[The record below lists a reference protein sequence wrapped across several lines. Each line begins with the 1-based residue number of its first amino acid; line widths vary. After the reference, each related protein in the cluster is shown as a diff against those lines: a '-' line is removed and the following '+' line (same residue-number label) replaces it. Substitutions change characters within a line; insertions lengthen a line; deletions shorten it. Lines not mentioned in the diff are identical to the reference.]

1 MVMIDRKTIL
11 RNFTIGFLPL
21 LIFIIADAIFGLT
34 IGLLIA
40 IAWGVCEAGLIYWR
54 KKEIDKF
61 ILFDTG
67 LIVVLG
73 LISLI
78 LQNEIFFKLKPGLI
92 GIILVLLLAIT
103 AFSRN
108 PILLKM
114 SDRYLQG
121 RELSADQ
128 LAMMRKMM
136 QRMFIVFS
144 IYTLF
149 VFYSAFY
156 MSKEAWAFISG
167 GLFYIVIAGLAGFEF
182 FRVLWQRQQMKQK
195 YLKEEWFDII
205 DPTGKIIGKAPRR
218 VVHGNPDLLHAV
230 VHVHII
236 NSKGQILLQKRTMD
250 KDIQPGKWDTAIGG
264 HIHSGET
271 IERALRREAE
281 EELGISFAQF
291 RPLFRYLHRS
301 EVESELVHGY
311 LLQEDGPYYPN
322 RDEISEVRF
331 WTIEEIYSHLGKQI
345 FTPNFEKEFELL
357 QKIFSKEN
365 RSQKSR

>member
-1 MVMIDRKTIL
+1 MIDRKTIL

-40 IAWGVCEAGLIYWR
+40 IALGVFEAGWMYWR
-54 KKEIDKF
+54 KREIDKF
-61 ILFDTG
+61 VLFDTG

-78 LQNEIFFKLKPGLI
+78 MQNEIFFKLKPGLI
-92 GIILVLLLAIT
+92 GLILVLLLAIT
-103 AFSRN
+103 AFSEN

-114 SDRYLQG
+114 SGRYMQG
-121 RELSADQ
+121 IELSADQ
-128 LAMMRKMM
+128 LLMMRKMM
-136 QRMFIVFS
+136 RRMFVIFS
-144 IYTLF
+144 LHTVL

-167 GLFYIVIAGLAGFEF
+167 GLFYMVIAGLAGFEF
-182 FRVLWQRQQMKQK
+182 FRVLWQRRVMKQK
-195 YLKEEWFDII
+195 FSRDEWFDII
-205 DPTGKIIGKAPRR
+205 DPSGKIIGKAPRGL
-218 VVHGNPDLLHAV
+218 VHGNPDLLHAV

-236 NSKGQILLQKRTMD
+236 NSRGQILLQKRTMD

-291 RPLFRYLHRS
+291 SPLFRYIHRS

-311 LLQEDGPYYPN
+311 LLQEDGPFYPN
-322 RDEISEVRF
+322 RDEISEIRF
-331 WTIEEIYSHLGKQI
+331 WTIDEISSNLRKQI
-345 FTPNFEKEFELL
+345 FTPNFEKEFDLL
-357 QKIFSKEN
+357 QKIFSKDN
-365 RSQKSR
+365 RSSMKPL